1 MAQYLL
7 KYIDSEGKYTIALST
22 DVFNIGGLKF
32 HGDTQVFDETSIALK
47 TELANVSGALAGDV
61 TALIA
66 AVSGQVEA
74 DFMAADAVL
83 QAAYEAADT
92 GLQNEIDYVSG
103 VVDDIVTQL
112 SQYDEVRIEATA
124 AQTIFSVS
132 GFFSFS
138 TSNNNRDINV
148 HRNGIKMFQSSTGNI
163 SGGDFEKISATQ
175 IQFFYGL
182 NLGDRVVIGP
192 K

>member
-66 AVSGQVEA
+66 AVSGQIET
-74 DFMAADAVL
+74 DFM
-83 QAAYEAADT
+83 AADT

-103 VVDDIVTQL
+103 VVDDIVAQL

-124 AQTIFSVS
+124 AQTMFSVS